1 MPIKTI
7 DGAII
12 GLIKSHLAPV
22 AISNDYQDLDNLPS
36 KVSEFEND
44 EGYIKSVENIP
55 EETVIDLWDIDANP
69 EPIIN
74 PNAPI
79 SDPQIEELWNLDSDS
94 DPEAIHL
101 PNVPITNPQIIDAWD
116 GNENGQD
123 DDGLETITVQQVED
137 AWGLNDEGL

>member
-22 AISNDYQDLDNLPS
+22 AISNDYHDLDNLPS

-55 EETVIDLWDIDANP
+55 EETVIDLWDVDANP
-69 EPIIN
+69 QPVVN